1 MTKYG
6 NVSMFNET
14 SEVLCVKDLYP
25 GETYTVNVSAYT
37 DVGNGP
43 AATIDV
49 TTIPL
54 GMYCVYHLRTRVLCV
69 YIYYTNIYL

>member
-1 MTKYG
+1 MSYVTKYD
-6 NVSMFNET
+6 NVNNKTT
-14 SEVLCVKDLYP
+14 SEVLYVKDLYP

-54 GMYCVYHLRTRVLCV
+54 GMYC
-69 YIYYTNIYL
+69 I